1 MFTFL
6 VYASLTVNGV
16 VLDCSQWTQ
25 NGDGSWSAA
34 SANLYAG
41 RRIIE
46 GRRFDSL
53 KFGDQKILERDIYGL
68 VQAACGP
75 SGQ

>member
-16 VLDCSQWTQ
+16 VLDCSQWAQ

-53 KFGDQKILERDIYGL
+53 KFGGFARSRMCRGEG
-68 VQAACGP
+68 CG
-75 SGQ
+75 STASAV